1 MHNGVTNT
9 RSLQEY
15 HIWKPTSLQHWFIQ
29 EQSHHPLFFCQ
40 VLILSAAW
48 CQQQFLG
55 FSTKL
60 KTRVCSKKAS
70 ELCRQW
76 DYGERDGSLKLMRSW
91 FSNMIFLQRS
101 GVCDP
106 IMHFI
111 DNQTLHN
118 PVLGPNNQFLCIETI
133 PDSVMWPQSSVL
145 LWRIL
150 TALYCMCK
158 CFKSGNCIGYSKET

>member
-1 MHNGVTNT
+1 MHIGVTKS
-9 RSLQEY
+9 RSLQKY
-15 HIWKPTSLQHWFIQ
+15 YIHKSASLQHWFKW
-29 EQSHHPLFFCQ
+29 ELSHNPLFFWKMA
-40 VLILSAAW
+40 ILSAVW

-60 KTRVCSKKAS
+60 ETKLCSQKVS
-70 ELCRQW
+70 GLCQHW
-76 DYGERDGSLKLMRSW
+76 DYGEKDCSLKLKRSW
-91 FSNMIFLQRS
+91 FTNMIFLQRS

-111 DNQTLHN
+111 DNQTLQS

-150 TALYCMCK
+150 TALYCIM
-158 CFKSGNCIGYSKET
+158 

>member
-1 MHNGVTNT
+1 MSTQFRGFLRTNPGLKFCRKAKKLLLTPGCGQYEHLTEEQWMVT
-9 RSLQEY
+9 
-15 HIWKPTSLQHWFIQ
+15 
-29 EQSHHPLFFCQ
+29 LF
-40 VLILSAAW
+40 LYESM
-48 CQQQFLG
+48 
-55 FSTKL
+55 L
-60 KTRVCSKKAS
+60 K
-70 ELCRQW
+70 
-76 DYGERDGSLKLMRSW
+76 RSW

-150 TALYCMCK
+150 TALYCILK
-158 CFKSGNCIGYSKET
+158 CQEINIAKI

>member
-1 MHNGVTNT
+1 MSTHSRGYLRTN
-9 RSLQEY
+9 
-15 HIWKPTSLQHWFIQ
+15 
-29 EQSHHPLFFCQ
+29 
-40 VLILSAAW
+40 
-48 CQQQFLG
+48 LG
-55 FSTKL
+55 FKFCRKAKKL
-60 KTRVCSKKAS
+60 LLTPGCGQY
-70 ELCRQW
+70 EHLTEEQW
-76 DYGERDGSLKLMRSW
+76 MVTLFLYESMLKRSW

-118 PVLGPNNQFLCIETI
+118 PVLGPNNQFSCIETI

-150 TALYCMCK
+150 TALYCR
-158 CFKSGNCIGYSKET
+158 KEFQHYLNIALMLFHMLHV